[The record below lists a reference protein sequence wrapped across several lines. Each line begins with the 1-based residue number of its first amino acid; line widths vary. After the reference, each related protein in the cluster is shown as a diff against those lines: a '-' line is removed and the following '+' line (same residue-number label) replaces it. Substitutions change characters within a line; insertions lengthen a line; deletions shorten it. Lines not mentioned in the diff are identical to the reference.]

1 MNQIK
6 KRYQMVPLFTFIA
19 IFILYAGSLS
29 NHTDQDISIVDYE
42 SSKFILIQEFER
54 PPSNAEKGTT
64 RNNGA
69 PQLFWTLEENYETNG
84 VHPINGISTDD
95 YIFKISYT
103 DTDNDDPRAGGN
115 FIYLVLNGVNHSLTC
130 VDENFVD
137 GSIFQTTING
147 LNPMDHE
154 YYFLCFDGNYTVRFP
169 SENASLPVINS
180 RPELII
186 PYLNPSGGNIYS
198 GSVFPNFANATDP
211 ITFQVIYLDID
222 NHPPSS
228 GLGSRGVVLDNVY
241 HKMNPQEGQGFYYDG
256 IYSNGEMFEISF
268 QVNVGDDHSHYFEF
282 TDSMGATNY
291 STPIQGPVIV
301 EGFPDLRI
309 GRDYERRPLIT
320 GQPNSDNH
328 TEWWN
333 ITISATIENPSEH
346 SVNQPFLVKF
356 DIYYADI
363 ISGEFS
369 LVQAEEVTI
378 AHLYHTQRNKI
389 NISFSALSVGIY
401 KTTVTADSGFE
412 ITEIVD
418 NNDTHTNNIASVQFQ
433 VGPDL
438 VLENE
443 KINPPSAFSGES
455 VIMSATIFNN
465 GRTTAYF
472 DNSHPLIVEFTI
484 NNETF
489 MDVISEPLE
498 PGEHIISDMDYTYFS
513 EGELILTV
521 RVDRDNNV
529 EEAGDLGSFNN
540 NNVGFKKITFIEK
553 RYDFKTP
560 SFAPNLIWISL
571 TMTLATI
578 MKTLFSKKQKQD
590 H

>member
-1 MNQIK
+1 
-6 KRYQMVPLFTFIA
+6 
-19 IFILYAGSLS
+19 
-29 NHTDQDISIVDYE
+29 
-42 SSKFILIQEFER
+42 
-54 PPSNAEKGTT
+54 
-64 RNNGA
+64 
-69 PQLFWTLEENYETNG
+69 
-84 VHPINGISTDD
+84 
-95 YIFKISYT
+95 
-103 DTDNDDPRAGGN
+103 
-115 FIYLVLNGVNHSLTC
+115 
-130 VDENFVD
+130 
-137 GSIFQTTING
+137 
-147 LNPMDHE
+147 
-154 YYFLCFDGNYTVRFP
+154 
-169 SENASLPVINS
+169 
-180 RPELII
+180 
-186 PYLNPSGGNIYS
+186 
-198 GSVFPNFANATDP
+198 
-211 ITFQVIYLDID
+211 
-222 NHPPSS
+222 
-228 GLGSRGVVLDNVY
+228 
-241 HKMNPQEGQGFYYDG
+241 
-256 IYSNGEMFEISF
+256 
-268 QVNVGDDHSHYFEF
+268 
-282 TDSMGATNY
+282 
-291 STPIQGPVIV
+291 
-301 EGFPDLRI
+301 
-309 GRDYERRPLIT
+309 
-320 GQPNSDNH
+320 
-328 TEWWN
+328 
-333 ITISATIENPSEH
+333 
-346 SVNQPFLVKF
+346 
-356 DIYYADI
+356 
-363 ISGEFS
+363 
-369 LVQAEEVTI
+369 
-378 AHLYHTQRNKI
+378 
-389 NISFSALSVGIY
+389 
-401 KTTVTADSGFE
+401 
-412 ITEIVD
+412 VD